1 MKEEMG
7 EEETTTTMD
16 RPAAVVAAPTTNN
29 NNINN
34 KRVSSSSYASKK
46 ELQASNLAIAYV
58 ARNPDGSFTQFKIHT
73 TEIKAVWT
81 TVVAETQSNGNA
93 ITDLRLAP
101 LEEWEDPARRK
112 RVIFARGVPVK
123 PNECLGKCLQ
133 QQSIENPVLLVC
145 WERVPQQQ
153 QHQNNNNNSRRT
165 SSSSSSSCN
174 NNNNN
179 YYNNRH
185 NNNNNI
191 KQWNYFLFSNGTDT
205 ATHRGG
211 PVVIVTSASGTQQLD
226 EEGIQSVA
234 SSAFINWITKKAKE
248 ERWEIISLTN
258 LSASARVRM

>member
-1 MKEEMG
+1 MDQWMQRMKEEMG
-7 EEETTTTMD
+7 EETTRD
-16 RPAAVVAAPTTNN
+16 RQAAAAPPPTTNN
-29 NNINN
+29 N
-34 KRVSSSSYASKK
+34 KRVSYASK

-58 ARNPDGSFTQFKIHT
+58 ARNPDGSFTQFKMQK

-112 RVIFARGVPVK
+112 RVIFARGVSVK
-123 PNECLGKCLQ
+123 PNECLCKCLQ
-133 QQSIENPVLLVC
+133 RQSIENPVLLVC
-145 WERVPQQQ
+145 WERAPQQ
-153 QHQNNNNNSRRT
+153 SRRT
-165 SSSSSSSCN
+165 TCN
-174 NNNNN
+174 NNTTPCNSK
-179 YYNNRH
+179 H
-185 NNNNNI
+185 TS
-191 KQWNYFLFSNGTDT
+191 KQWNYFLFSNGADT

-234 SSAFINWITKKAKE
+234 SSAFINWITKKAQE